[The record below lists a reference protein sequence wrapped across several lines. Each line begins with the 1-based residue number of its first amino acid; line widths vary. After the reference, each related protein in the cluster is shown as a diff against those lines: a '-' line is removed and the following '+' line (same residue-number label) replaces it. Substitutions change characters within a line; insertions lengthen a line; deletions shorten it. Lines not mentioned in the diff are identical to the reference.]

1 MIEGISRNSLA
12 ALQTL
17 EALPVEER
25 LNTLAILFEQWN
37 RELINDG
44 NFTEPERAYERNK
57 EVFTP
62 LDSGIDNAG
71 DLAHCFAAL
80 AREVRGE
87 SDQHISASRF
97 SDLLGPHLH
106 QTDGIR
112 NALKAFY
119 QLSFRNKLDYM
130 AELLAQLEGGE
141 LLEDV
146 HLPEEGLVIN
156 GYEAS
161 VRILA
166 YKEALSHGTDPKAH
180 EDYPF
185 ELA

>member
-1 MIEGISRNSLA
+1 MIEEISRNSLA
-12 ALQTL
+12 AFQSL
-17 EALPVEER
+17 EALPADER
-25 LNTLAILFEQWN
+25 LSTLAILFEQWN

-44 NFTEPERAYERNK
+44 NFTEPDKAYERNK

-62 LDSGIDNAG
+62 IDCGITNANE
-71 DLAHCFAAL
+71 LAHCFAAL
-80 AREVRGE
+80 ARELQGE
-87 SDQHISASRF
+87 TDQHISASRF
-97 SDLLGPHLH
+97 SDLLEPHIR
-106 QTDGIR
+106 QTEGIR
-112 NALKAFY
+112 NALKSFY
-119 QLSFRNKLDYM
+119 ELSFRNKLDYM

-146 HLPEEGLVIN
+146 PLPEEGFGIN

-161 VRILA
+161 LRVLA
-166 YKEALSHGTDPKAH
+166 YKEALPHGTNQKTP